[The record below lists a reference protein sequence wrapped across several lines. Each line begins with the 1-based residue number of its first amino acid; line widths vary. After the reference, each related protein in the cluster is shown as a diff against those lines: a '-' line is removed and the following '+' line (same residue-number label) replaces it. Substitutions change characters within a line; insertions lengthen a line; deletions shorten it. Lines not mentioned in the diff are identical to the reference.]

1 MDFHLHLLGGS
12 FSFCIKLLCPILLNE
27 SGLKLII
34 FQSFG
39 HYSLAPKSD
48 CLFFFLCPKW
58 FNSSRIVARSIA
70 LNESQLGDH
79 PESDNS
85 NSGIAQSTTHSDAPT
100 RSLSVSAL
108 SRSRGQVHAL
118 WQWILQ
124 KWPSVRTFSSC
135 YVQYVFYHT
144 HWETFN
150 IMFSFLI
157 LLCCLLSVRRCCRLL
172 KILYSWLSEQT

>member
-48 CLFFFLCPKW
+48 FLFFFLCPKW

-70 LNESQLGDH
+70 LNESQFGDP
-79 PESDNS
+79 PENDNS
-85 NSGIAQSTTHSDAPT
+85 SSGIAQSTTHSDASST
-100 RSLSVSAL
+100 LSVSAL
-108 SRSRGQVHAL
+108 SRSRGRVHAL
-118 WQWILQ
+118 WQWVLQ
-124 KWPSVRTFSSC
+124 KWPSVRKFSSC
-135 YVQYVFYHT
+135 YVQSVFYHT

-157 LLCCLLSVRRCCRLL
+157 LLCCLLSIRRCCRLL